1 MSDAYDFQ
9 AGNEAEPL
17 TSPGAQTANP
27 ELGKQYAKVD
37 AAIADVDAAIGR
49 LSAQIATASRV
60 SSLAELKELQA
71 AVNKMMK
78 DIEAHLLRKVADSV
92 HQLEKQFTSL
102 KSAKKLTDEQVFNAQ
117 TKNRSYADA
126 LGTKHAQLEEV
137 KRRMNKVFE
146 NIRSSLLT
154 KENAMTGETEEA
166 KEERARRLE
175 LQEMEVVDE
184 REGEVIQAISRD
196 VQEIVGLMKLMAEEV
211 QENQGT
217 IDHIEMNVK
226 KASGDVEQGV
236 EHLEKARK
244 AQKCSRK
251 CMIIWGCVGAI
262 LLIIIVS
269 VTASIF

>member
-9 AGNEAEPL
+9 VGNEAESL
-17 TSPGAQTANP
+17 TGPGTQVTNP

-37 AAIADVDAAIGR
+37 AAIADVDAAIGK

-60 SSLAELKELQA
+60 ASMAELKELQA
-71 AVNKMMK
+71 GVNKTLK
-78 DIEAHLLRKVADSV
+78 DIEARLLRKVADSV
-92 HQLEKQFTSL
+92 QQLEKQFTSL
-102 KSAKKLTDEQVFNAQ
+102 KSAKKLTDEQEFNAQ

-146 NIRSSLLT
+146 NIRASLLA
-154 KENAMTGETEEA
+154 KENSPAGESGGIS
-166 KEERARRLE
+166 EERARRLE
-175 LQEMEVVDE
+175 LQDMELVDE
-184 REGEVIQAISRD
+184 REGEVIQAINRD

-262 LLIIIVS
+262 LLIIIIS